1 VRLVQSGQYVEAIK
15 LDQQFASTRLES
27 SAQAPQ
33 AADRRRKTIEDVV
46 AALPSIERQEIE
58 EQLRAFGQR
67 KPGALA
73 TKPTQSKAAA
83 ADLSMSWER
92 ISPPPRALPI
102 TSGAPRFVLGRP
114 NYGYDPSKVVA
125 GPVKEVPPVQQ
136 TVRPLLG
143 LARAQGT
150 EGAVPPGLNGA
161 SHVLNPTSALT
172 PSLPSSRAGPRVGL
186 FGPAPQTTKPLLN
199 ASGTGGNR
207 PSSSLFPVKG
217 LRDPRHLI
225 DNQTVLYPQ
234 KATSH
239 HEPLAK
245 DLPLQKDVVPQ
256 FGGETVSDGEDQY
269 DDRAQAPEPAPV
281 AEYSES
287 VFLSSRPEPSRH
299 TRETT
304 EPLLPGA
311 FRAEREAAQLEQNPF
326 AHSPPT
332 PPTRLRPVK
341 SRRTTRTSVPGG
353 FDEDASGEEDNVPP
367 LPEVSS
373 VKRTTR
379 RRVSRAS
386 SVDAEEEK
394 VKNAPVETAIVKP
407 RRSSRLSAASSSS
420 EPPSP
425 QKISAPKA
433 KRKTRGSAGSSAA
446 TTGIASSTRSSTRKR
461 R

>member
-1 VRLVQSGQYVEAIK
+1 VEAIK
-15 LDQQFASTRLES
+15 LDQQFASTCLES
-27 SAQAPQ
+27 NAQAPQ
-33 AADRRRKTIEDVV
+33 AADRRRKMIEDVV

-58 EQLRAFGQR
+58 EQIRVVGQR

-73 TKPTQSKAAA
+73 TKPTQNKPAA

-102 TSGAPRFVLGRP
+102 TSGAPRFILGRP
-114 NYGYDPSKVVA
+114 TYGHDQPNAVA
-125 GPVKEVPPVQQ
+125 GPVKDVPPAQP

-143 LARAQGT
+143 LGRTQGI

-161 SHVLNPTSALT
+161 SHLLNPASALT

-186 FGPAPQTTKPLLN
+186 FGPVPQTTKPLLN
-199 ASGTGGNR
+199 ASGAGGHR
-207 PSSSLFPVKG
+207 PSSSLFPVIG
-217 LRDPRHLI
+217 SRDPRHLI
-225 DNQTVLYPQ
+225 GDQTMLYPQ
-234 KATSH
+234 KAIPE
-239 HEPLAK
+239 EPLAK
-245 DLPLQKDVVPQ
+245 DSPSQMDVVPQ
-256 FGGETVSDGEDQY
+256 FGTETVSDGEDH
-269 DDRAQAPEPAPV
+269 RAQAPEPEPV
-281 AEYSES
+281 TEFSES
-287 VFLSSRPEPSRH
+287 VFLSSRPEPSRQA
-299 TRETT
+299 REAT

-311 FRAEREAAQLEQNPF
+311 FRAEREAAQPDQNLF

-379 RRVSRAS
+379 RRISRAS

-394 VKNAPVETAIVKP
+394 EEKNASSAAAKP